1 MSYFSNKNVLV
12 AGAAGLLGHA
22 SVKRLLAE
30 GAHVRAT
37 QHNRPVKITHKNLEI
52 VNCDFF
58 DTEQCNK
65 VLDGID
71 VVVNCVAYVMG
82 IAGQNENQL
91 NLVKNNLIPS
101 INLADACVRKKI
113 DVFVSIGSST
123 MYPPVT
129 YPVKEEQGFE
139 GEPFHGY
146 HGIGWVKRFLE
157 KSYMYYH
164 NISTTKF
171 VLLRS
176 AAMYGPHDNFTPNK
190 GHVIPDTIIKAV
202 NKTNPYYVWGDGTAV
217 RDFVYVDDF
226 IDGMISAVKNKA
238 FNNPIN
244 IATGSP
250 TTIKALVETTT
261 RLSGYS
267 PEIIYDPTKP
277 TAIPFRLINVEKAKN
292 LLNWSSSTSLESGLE
307 KTITWYKENL

>member
-1 MSYFSNKNVLV
+1 MSYFLNKNVLV

-22 SVKRLLAE
+22 SVKRMLAE

-37 QHNRPVKITHKNLEI
+37 QHVRSVKITHKNLEI

-58 DTEQCNK
+58 DTQQCEN
-65 VLDGID
+65 VLEGID
-71 VVVNCVAYVMG
+71 VVINCVAYVMG

-113 DVFVSIGSST
+113 DVFVNIGSST
-123 MYPPVT
+123 MYPSVT
-129 YPVKEEQGFE
+129 YAVKEEQGFE
-139 GEPFHGY
+139 GDPFIGY
-146 HGIGWVKRFLE
+146 QGIGWVKRFLE
-157 KSYMYYH
+157 KSYMHYG

-176 AAMYGPHDNFTPNK
+176 AAIYGPHDNFTPNK
-190 GHVIPDTIIKAV
+190 GHVIPDTIIKSA
-202 NKTNPYYVWGDGTAV
+202 NKINPYYVWGDGTAV

-226 IDGMISAVKNKA
+226 VDGMVSAVEHKA

-244 IATGSP
+244 IATGVP
-250 TTIKALVETTT
+250 TTIKTLVETTT
-261 RLSGYS
+261 KLCGYS

-277 TAIPFRLINVEKAKN
+277 TAIPFRLINVEKAKT
-292 LLNWSSSTSLESGLE
+292 LLNWNSSTSLELGLE
-307 KTITWYKENL
+307 KTINWYKENI